1 MKNLI
6 VVGDSFCVNVGWPQ
20 ELARLLDLNLLV
32 GGFGG
37 QHWWSY
43 RHFLNRTLESKDI
56 VNTEVMVFVHTFTER
71 IPNLNPK
78 IALCNQFDKNPK
90 TELGKA
96 VQLYYKHLSNTL
108 YAEWAQQQWFKEI
121 KEKYSNK
128 IKTIHLH
135 AFPGTWADRDLLGGM
150 QVSPNLSSISL
161 DEIAN
166 KDFFL
171 PYDTRDNHLSKK
183 NNKTLAEELARL
195 YRNYSQRDETL
206 DISKFDLK
214 STKWI
219 KEHSQ

>member
-6 VVGDSFCVNVGWPQ
+6 VVGDSFCANPGWPQ

-43 RHFLNRTLESKDI
+43 KNFLDNLTREQLDNTALI
-56 VNTEVMVFVHTFTER
+56 VFTHTFTQR
-71 IPNLNPK
+71 IPNLN
-78 IALCNQFDKNPK
+78 A
-90 TELGKA
+90 ELGKVDFYNPDPKKEIDQA
-96 VQLYYKHLSNTL
+96 VTL
-108 YAEWAQQQWFKEI
+108 YFKHIHNDEYGEWAQQQWFKEI
-121 KEKYSNK
+121 KAKYSSK
-128 IKTIHLH
+128 TKTIHLH
-135 AFPGTWADRDLLGGM
+135 AFPWTWAIRDLLGGM
-150 QVSPNLSSISL
+150 QVSPDLSSISL
-161 DEIAN
+161 DEIAS
-166 KDFFL
+166 KEFRLVHDS
-171 PYDTRDNHLSKK
+171 RANHFSSS
-183 NNKTLAEELARL
+183 NNKTLAQELERL